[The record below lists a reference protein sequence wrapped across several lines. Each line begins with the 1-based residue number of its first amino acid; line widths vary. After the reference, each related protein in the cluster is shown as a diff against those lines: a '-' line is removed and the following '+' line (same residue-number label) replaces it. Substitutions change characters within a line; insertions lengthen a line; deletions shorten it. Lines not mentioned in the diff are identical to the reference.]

1 MATLNNIRL
10 NGTTYTIGGSG
21 SGGGGTA
28 TQNVFFGSCST
39 QGLTV
44 AKSATVSGTFA
55 LAEGVVVLIKMS
67 YANAASVP
75 TLNVNSTGTKSVYRV
90 DGAENSSLMWEAGA
104 VVPLVY
110 DGTNWLMISGTQATT
125 EVYGAVK
132 LSSATD
138 GTSETLAAT
147 SKAVADA
154 LTAAKSYADKL
165 IGGIENGTY

>member
-10 NGTTYTIGGSG
+10 NGTTYQIGGSG
-21 SGGGGTA
+21 AA
-28 TQNVFFGSCST
+28 TQNVYFGSCST
-39 QGLTV
+39 QGMTT
-44 AKSATVSGTFA
+44 AKTATVSGTFTF
-55 LAEGVVVLIKMS
+55 AEGVVVLIKMT

-75 TLNVNSTGTKSVYRV
+75 TLNVNRTGAKSVYRV

-125 EVYGAVK
+125 GVYGTVK

-147 SKAVADA
+147 SKAVSDA
-154 LTAAKSYADKL
+154 LAAAKTYADNL